1 MDNRVINQ
9 TIGGNFMFK
18 KVLISAIIATAVFA
32 AGSAVYA
39 QSETEYTRYR
49 RDNAPVFEL
58 LSDKE
63 ETKTF
68 ESEYVISAR
77 AKEGT
82 VVSMNL
88 YWFGTDE
95 KKSIIAKQRASG
107 SSKKEGSWIL
117 QESGEVTV
125 GASNIF
131 AETVSLNLGK
141 NRLVLSIKD
150 INGNEAER
158 ILEIERF
165 LKEQASK
172 EVNGD
177 ALNKFVEDIL
187 NTTNNGK

>member
-1 MDNRVINQ
+1 
-9 TIGGNFMFK
+9 MFK
-18 KVLISAIIATAVFA
+18 KVLISAIVATAVFA

-39 QSETEYTRYR
+39 QSETEYTRYG
-49 RDNAPVFEL
+49 RDTAPVFEL

-63 ETKTF
+63 ESKTF

-82 VVSMNL
+82 VISMNL

-95 KKSIIAKQRASG
+95 KASIVAKQKSG
-107 SSKKEGSWIL
+107 EDSEKEGNWIL
-117 QESGEVTV
+117 IESGEVTV

-141 NRLVLSIKD
+141 NRIVLNIKD
-150 INGNEAER
+150 VNGNKAKR

-172 EVNGD
+172 EVNGET
-177 ALNKFVEDIL
+177 LNKFVEDIL
-187 NTTNNGK
+187 NATYNQ